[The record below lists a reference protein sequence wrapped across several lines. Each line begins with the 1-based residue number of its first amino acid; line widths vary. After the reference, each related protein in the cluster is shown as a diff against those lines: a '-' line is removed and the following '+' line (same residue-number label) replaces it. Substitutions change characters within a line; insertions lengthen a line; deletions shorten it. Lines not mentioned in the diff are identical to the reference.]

1 MTERLPDETGNA
13 QVEPATDEETTLVHF
28 EEPKPHAVLTL
39 EDDNPPEKMTLAD
52 LEGIAFEHNPTL
64 SAAAARMEIA
74 SGRQLQAGLPPNPVV
89 GYHAT
94 EVGNLGTAGG
104 QGGFISQRF
113 ITAGKLQ
120 LDQEIAGKETDAA
133 HFRFHAQEQRV
144 LSDVRVR
151 FYDVLVAQRRVE
163 LTQELVGIGDNLV
176 EAANTLLEG
185 RQGTLNDKLQA
196 QIRADE
202 AHILYDNAM
211 NQTAEAWRCLAAI
224 IGMPTMQMA
233 PLVGQLDVDLPNYE
247 WDDCH
252 TIVFGSNPQLN
263 AARAR
268 VDRAGIAIQRA
279 QKEPIPNIDAFVS
292 VRHQYPTGSDVA
304 NIQIGIP
311 IPIFDKNQGNIR
323 SAEAAWIAANNEV
336 ERIELDLQDRLAVVY
351 RQFANSRQQ
360 VNRYSQKMVP
370 RAKQSLELVTDGYDK
385 GQVNYLTMLT
395 AQQTYVQ
402 VSLSYLDSLRELRT
416 SAAVIEGQLLTG
428 SLRDNRSSATKS
440 RLPAP

>member
-28 EEPKPHAVLTL
+28 EEPNSQAVLTL
-39 EDDNPPEKMTLAD
+39 EDDNPPEEMTLAD

-74 SGRQLQAGLPPNPVV
+74 SGRQFQAGRPPNPVV

-133 HFRFHAQEQRV
+133 HFQFHAQEQRV
-144 LSDVRVR
+144 RSDVRVR

-163 LTQELVGIGDNLV
+163 LTKELVGIGDNLV

-202 AHILYDNAM
+202 AHILYDNAL
-211 NQTAEAWRCLAAI
+211 NQTAEAWRRLAAI
-224 IGMPTMQMA
+224 IGMPTMQMQ
-233 PLVGQLDVDLPNYE
+233 PLVGQLDVDLPTYD
-247 WDDCH
+247 WDECH
-252 TIVFGSNPQLN
+252 TLVLGSNPQLN

-279 QKEPIPNIDAFVS
+279 QKEPIPNIDAFVGA
-292 VRHQYPTGSDVA
+292 RHQYPTGSDVA

-323 SAEAAWIAANNEV
+323 SAEAEWIAANNEV
-336 ERIELDLQDRLAVVY
+336 KRVELDLQDRLAVVY
-351 RQFANSRQQ
+351 RQFANARQQ
-360 VNRYSQKMVP
+360 VDRYSQKMVP

-402 VSLSYLDSLRELRT
+402 VSLSYLASLRELRT

-428 SLRDNRSSATKS
+428 SLSGNR
-440 RLPAP
+440 